1 MNFKN
6 EHEAKRF
13 LAIWALIIICICLIV
28 ILLTPVA
35 QASQP
40 PRNKWSTC
48 YRYKVKKERKIKQ
61 YDKTY
66 NRSAYRSK

>member
-13 LAIWALIIICICLIV
+13 LAIWALIIIGICLIV
-28 ILLTPVA
+28 IILTPVA

-48 YRYKVKKERKIKQ
+48 YRYKVKKEKLVRR
-61 YDKTY
+61 YDRMH
-66 NRSAYRSK
+66 NRSAYKN

>member
-13 LAIWALIIICICLIV
+13 LAIWALIIIGICLIV

-40 PRNKWSTC
+40 PRNKWAISHQH
-48 YRYKVKKERKIKQ
+48 KGKKEKLVRR
-61 YDKTY
+61 YDRMH
-66 NRSAYRSK
+66 NRSAYKK